1 MTPITASRRYLRAID
16 IYETVARESMDS
28 NLLKYSAKNYLLNA
42 GICFLC
48 LKDEVA
54 MQNALDKYQVC
65 IAVPL

>member
-1 MTPITASRRYLRAID
+1 
-16 IYETVARESMDS
+16 MDS

-65 IAVPL
+65 LAAPLYI